1 MVTAKKTTKAPAKV
15 APVKRSRPK
24 TQPASQVNVTLA
36 APVAPAAAPKPESKK
51 DDSTAGKIVEL
62 IKWVD
67 NPFKLFTVILL
78 SFLAFAGYF
87 AWDSR
92 QMILQAITTSSQQTE
107 LKDTPALMQI
117 ALSVQ
122 RDLEAETVT
131 VHKASL
137 VVNSRTTLFALTAKG
152 HDKTMD
158 GVNSSLFNK
167 DPQRNQAMIS
177 MLGGEVYCDKLV
189 VTGKNSDW
197 EEKQGIKFVC
207 RAGIPPQMGEFD
219 GYISVGFKEA
229 PEDSTEIKTRLNLA
243 TAEMSK

>member
-1 MVTAKKTTKAPAKV
+1 MVTAKKTVKAVPAKV
-15 APVKRSRPK
+15 ATVKRSTPK
-24 TQPASQVNVTLA
+24 VIAQPKKN
-36 APVAPAAAPKPESKK
+36 ESNADKV
-51 DDSTAGKIVEL
+51 IEL

-78 SFLAFAGYF
+78 SFLFFAGYF

-92 QMILQAITTSSQQTE
+92 QVLLQAITNSNQQTE
-107 LKDTPALMQI
+107 LKDTPALMQV

-137 VVNSRTTLFALTAKG
+137 VVNSRTTLFALTSKG

-167 DPQRNQAMIS
+167 DPQRNQSMIA

-197 EEKQGIKFVC
+197 EEKQGVKYVC
-207 RAGIPPQMGEFD
+207 RGGIPPQMGEFD
-219 GYISVGFKEA
+219 GYISVGFKDV
-229 PEDSTEIKTRLNLA
+229 PDDPTEIKTRINLA
-243 TAEMSK
+243 TTEMSK

>member
-1 MVTAKKTTKAPAKV
+1 MVTKK
-15 APVKRSRPK
+15 APVKTVPAKKRVVKPK
-24 TQPASQVNVTLA
+24 VETVRRKA
-36 APVAPAAAPKPESKK
+36 ESNA
-51 DDSTAGKIVEL
+51 DKIIEH

-78 SFLAFAGYF
+78 SFLFFVGYF
-87 AWDSR
+87 AWDSK
-92 QMILQAITTSSQQTE
+92 QVILQAITTSSHNSE
-107 LKDTPALMQI
+107 LKDTPSLMQV

-137 VVNSRTTLFALTAKG
+137 VVNSRTTLFALNSKG

-158 GVNSSLFNK
+158 GTNSSLFNK

-197 EEKQGIKFVC
+197 EEKQGVKYVC

-219 GYISVGFKEA
+219 GYISVGFREA
-229 PEDSTEIKTRLNLA
+229 PEDATEIKTRLNLA
-243 TAEMSK
+243 STEMSK

>member
-1 MVTAKKTTKAPAKV
+1 MVTAKKTAKTASKAPAKV
-15 APVKRSRPK
+15 APVKRSIPK
-24 TQPASQVNVTLA
+24 VTH
-36 APVAPAAAPKPESKK
+36 SKK
-51 DDSTAGKIVEL
+51 NESNTDKVIEL

-78 SFLAFAGYF
+78 SFMFFAGYF

-92 QMILQAITTSSQQTE
+92 QVILQAITNSSHHSE
-107 LKDTPALMQI
+107 LKETPALMQI
-117 ALSVQ
+117 ALTVQ

-137 VVNSRTTLFALTAKG
+137 VVNSRTTLFALNSKG

-158 GVNSSLFNK
+158 GLTSTLFNK
-167 DPQRNQAMIS
+167 DAQRNQSMIA

-197 EEKQGIKFVC
+197 EEKQGVKFVC
-207 RAGIPPQMGEFD
+207 RGCIPPQMGEFD
-219 GYISVGFKEA
+219 GYISVGFRDI
-229 PEDSTEIKTRLNLA
+229 PEDPTEIKTRINLA
-243 TAEMSK
+243 TTEMSK

>member
-1 MVTAKKTTKAPAKV
+1 MVTAKKTKPPAKV
-15 APVKRSRPK
+15 APVKRSVVKPTVVQQPK
-24 TQPASQVNVTLA
+24 QPKNQSNVDK
-36 APVAPAAAPKPESKK
+36 VV
-51 DDSTAGKIVEL
+51 DL

-67 NPFKLFTVILL
+67 NPFKLLTVILL
-78 SFLAFAGYF
+78 SFLFFAGYF

-92 QMILQAITTSSQQTE
+92 QVILQAITNSSHQTE
-107 LKDTPALMQI
+107 LKDTPSLMQV

-131 VHKASL
+131 VHKANLS
-137 VVNSRTTLFALTAKG
+137 VNSRTTLFALTSKG

-158 GVNSSLFNK
+158 GGKSSLFNK
-167 DPQRNQAMIS
+167 DPQRNQSMIA

-197 EEKQGIKFVC
+197 EEKQGVKYVC
-207 RAGIPPQMGEFD
+207 RAGIPPTMGEFD

-229 PEDSTEIKTRLNLA
+229 TEDPTEIKTRINLA
-243 TAEMSK
+243 INEMSK

>member
-1 MVTAKKTTKAPAKV
+1 MVTKKTPVKTTAAKV
-15 APVKRSRPK
+15 APVKRSSPK
-24 TQPASQVNVTLA
+24 VTVTQTKKNESNVDK
-36 APVAPAAAPKPESKK
+36 VV
-51 DDSTAGKIVEL
+51 DL

-67 NPFKLFTVILL
+67 NPFKLLTVILL
-78 SFLAFAGYF
+78 SFLFFAGYF

-92 QMILQAITTSSQQTE
+92 QVILQAITNSSHQTE
-107 LKDTPALMQI
+107 LKDTPSLMQV

-131 VHKASL
+131 VHKANLS
-137 VVNSRTTLFALTAKG
+137 VNSRTTLFALTSKG

-158 GVNSSLFNK
+158 GGKSSLFNK
-167 DPQRNQAMIS
+167 DPQRNQSMIA

-197 EEKQGIKFVC
+197 EEKQGVKYVC

-229 PEDSTEIKTRLNLA
+229 TEDPTEIKTRINLA
-243 TAEMSK
+243 INEMSK

>member
-1 MVTAKKTTKAPAKV
+1 MVTKKPPAKV
-15 APVKRSRPK
+15 APVKRATPRAK
-24 TQPASQVNVTLA
+24 TQQTINVSMA
-36 APVAPAAAPKPESKK
+36 APTAAPTAPKPEAKK

-92 QMILQAITTSSQQTE
+92 QVILQAITSSSHNSE
-107 LKDTPALMQI
+107 LKETPALMQVAI
-117 ALSVQ
+117 SVQ

-137 VVNSRTTLFALTAKG
+137 VVNSRTTLFALTSKG

-158 GVNSSLFNK
+158 GVKSSLFNK

-207 RAGIPPQMGEFD
+207 RASIPPQMGEFD
-219 GYISVGFKEA
+219 GYISVGFKDA
-229 PEDSTEIKTRLNLA
+229 PEDATEIKTRLNLA
-243 TAEMSK
+243 STEMSK

>member
-1 MVTAKKTTKAPAKV
+1 MVTKKAPVKTTAAKV
-15 APVKRSRPK
+15 APVKRSTPK
-24 TQPASQVNVTLA
+24 VTVTQTKKNESNVDK
-36 APVAPAAAPKPESKK
+36 VV
-51 DDSTAGKIVEL
+51 DL

-67 NPFKLFTVILL
+67 NPFKLLTVILL
-78 SFLAFAGYF
+78 SFLFFAGYF

-92 QMILQAITTSSQQTE
+92 QVILQAITNSSHQTE
-107 LKDTPALMQI
+107 LKDTPSLMQVAI
-117 ALSVQ
+117 SVQ

-131 VHKASL
+131 VHKANL
-137 VVNSRTTLFALTAKG
+137 AVNSRTTLFALTSKG
-152 HDKTMD
+152 HDKAMD
-158 GVNSSLFNK
+158 GGKSSLFNK

-197 EEKQGIKFVC
+197 EEKQGVKYVC

-229 PEDSTEIKTRLNLA
+229 TEDPTEIKTRINLA
-243 TAEMSK
+243 INEMSK

>member
-1 MVTAKKTTKAPAKV
+1 MVTKKAPAKAAPAKAAPAKV
-15 APVKRSRPK
+15 APVKRRTPK
-24 TQPASQVNVTLA
+24 PVEAA
-36 APVAPAAAPKPESKK
+36 APVVHARKKPESNADKVI
-51 DDSTAGKIVEL
+51 DL

-78 SFLAFAGYF
+78 SFLFFAGYF

-92 QMILQAITTSSQQTE
+92 QVLLQAITTSSHQTE
-107 LKDTPALMQI
+107 LKETPALMQI

-197 EEKQGIKFVC
+197 EEKQGVKFVC

-229 PEDSTEIKTRLNLA
+229 PEDVTEIKIRLNLA
-243 TAEMSK
+243 STEMSK

>member
-1 MVTAKKTTKAPAKV
+1 MVTAKKTAKTTVKAPAKV
-15 APVKRSRPK
+15 AAVKRSIPK
-24 TQPASQVNVTLA
+24 PKAEPKA
-36 APVAPAAAPKPESKK
+36 APAPKNQNNIDKVV
-51 DDSTAGKIVEL
+51 DL

-78 SFLAFAGYF
+78 SFLFFAGYF
-87 AWDSR
+87 AWDSK
-92 QMILQAITTSSQQTE
+92 QVILQAITSSSHQTE
-107 LKDTPALMQI
+107 LKETPALMQV

-137 VVNSRTTLFALTAKG
+137 VVNSRTTLFALNAKG
-152 HDKTMD
+152 HDKTLD
-158 GVNSSLFNK
+158 GTNSSLFNK
-167 DPQRNQAMIS
+167 DPQRNQSMIS

-197 EEKQGIKFVC
+197 EEKQGVKYVC

-219 GYISVGFKEA
+219 GYISVGFKDV
-229 PEDSTEIKTRLNLA
+229 PEDPTEIKTRLNLA
-243 TAEMSK
+243 TTEMSK